1 MKISREGFELSVSR
15 ARVLFKKGENGE
27 ILEPIEEVV
36 VDVDDEFSGS
46 VVEKLSSR
54 KGEMLEMKPSG
65 GGKLA

>member
-1 MKISREGFELSVSR
+1 MRREGFELSVR
-15 ARVLFKKGENGE
+15 APRVLFKKGENGE

-36 VDVDDEFSGS
+36 ADADDEFSGS

-54 KGEMLEMKPSG
+54 KGEMLEMKPSS